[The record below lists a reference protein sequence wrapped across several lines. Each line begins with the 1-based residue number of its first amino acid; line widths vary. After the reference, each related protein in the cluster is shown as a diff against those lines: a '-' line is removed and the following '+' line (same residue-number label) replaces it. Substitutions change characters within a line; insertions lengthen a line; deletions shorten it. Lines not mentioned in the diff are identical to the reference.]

1 MLLNSLFTFISRR
14 TLQVLSYLKNETKFR
29 IITPVPKKETKETEI
44 NYIRSRELRRFIGV
58 SFRHSA
64 HHPTIRYG
72 NLERSALYS
81 TITRVTEP
89 DNEGNYPTID
99 AAIEAAFKQQDVKN
113 ETAVVPETAV
123 APEKGLAPR
132 VEVAPELV
140 NH

>member
-99 AAIEAAFKQQDVKN
+99 AAIEAAFKH